1 MTPPVALTGL
11 VLDTPL
17 LAAMTD
23 FYAEAFGLSLIDEG
37 PDHAM
42 LAGGGPTNA
51 PQLTLRRA
59 ATARLG
65 GLTFAMRSLA
75 DVDAARTA
83 ARAAQLDI
91 VTTNG
96 GFTLADP
103 DGNKLTFEVD
113 LPRPLDAFDGPLFV
127 SHVVLNSTDPE
138 RLIAF
143 YVDQLGFTVS
153 DKYEKGLLTF
163 LRCDQPQHHCVGVAP
178 AATSGLNHFA
188 IDCGDIDRVMRGVHR
203 MVRHG
208 HPPIWGPGRHGPG
221 GNIFAYFEDP
231 TGFVPEY
238 TCDVLQIADA
248 GNWTPKEWA
257 RTPENGNSWGSGGPS
272 PRAVELM
279 NGTAFPASAAQ

>member
-1 MTPPVALTGL
+1 MKPPIALTGL

-17 LAAMTD
+17 LGAMID
-23 FYAEAFGLSLIDEG
+23 YYAQAFGLSLVEEG
-37 PDHAM
+37 PGHAQ

-51 PQLTLRRA
+51 PQLTLRQ
-59 ATARLG
+59 ATAAGLG
-65 GLTFAMRSLA
+65 GLTFAMRFPA
-75 DVDAARTA
+75 DVAAARTA
-83 ARAAQLDI
+83 AQASGLWVADTLD
-91 VTTNG
+91 

-103 DGNKLTFEVD
+103 DGTELSFAVD
-113 LPRPLDAFDGPLFV
+113 VSHPLDTFDGPLFV
-127 SHVVLNSTDPE
+127 SHVVLNSTNPE

-143 YVDQLGFTVS
+143 YVEKLGFTVS

-163 LRCDQPQHHCVGVAP
+163 LRCDQPQHHCVGIAP

-188 IDCGDIDRVMRGVHR
+188 IDCGDVDRVMRGVSR

-221 GNIFAYFEDP
+221 GNIFCYFEDP

-248 GNWTPKEWA
+248 ENWSPKEWA

-272 PRAVELM
+272 PRAIELM